1 MRCFFIFASYYF
13 IMKTLINIFFTA
25 VFVLL
30 ISRFLPGVSVNSIM
44 TALMVAV
51 VLGLLNIFIKPIL
64 VFFTL
69 PVTLLTLG
77 LFLIIINGIIILLC
91 SELVNGFTVASFWS
105 AILFSLLLSLCQSV
119 VSVFTGK

>member
-1 MRCFFIFASYYF
+1 MWCFFIFASYYF

>member
-69 PVTLLTLG
+69 PVTVLTLG